1 MAPDGGPV
9 VAASLAAAA
18 GGGGAWAARLL
29 SIEAAE
35 AELAAGADA
44 ERALEL
50 ELEKL
55 YGRAAHLCQAE
66 SRSLAYAGEQHKQVP
81 AAIRRLQETLQQTS
95 GVADELSGRVRRLD
109 AVCGRVG
116 EALKIVDDMLELRE
130 CSDHVMKAIATEDFE
145 RAARYVARFRASQ
158 DALPPG
164 TDDASVQV
172 LREAEQQL
180 GFAIRQR
187 FEAAIMAKDKA
198 AVSRFAKMFHPL
210 GLAREGVEKY
220 TEFIRRSLADRCASE
235 FKALVPATAGK
246 RAADAE
252 PSPYAQAL
260 TSAFMEIADIV
271 QEHQQSV
278 EEEFGSDNFVA
289 VLRGMVDEAD
299 TQALRVIDKFTKDN
313 IKVFKQ
319 QAGIDIREVGA
330 VLEETALITQR
341 TQQFHSYVHNVA
353 ASVVEMIEDKEAW
366 KAELPAG
373 CSEEDG
379 LLLETKLVRRVQELV
394 SEYVQVENSFLQQ
407 SVEKAVRETD
417 MLDPEDGDVFTT
429 TLVDDVFFILQQSL
443 LRATS
448 TFEVQAVG
456 ATLNCVS
463 DAIGDQLKAALHNNL
478 QESKRLYSN
487 WVSHAK
493 NIAQPAPGQ
502 NPLESLFKD
511 SEGKLRPNLTS
522 AHSWPHSL
530 NNLQQCLEYLHKL
543 KEATEAAFEDSF
555 PHDGPDKDKLPML
568 HNLLSMAL
576 DDKKQELDQMHALHC
591 REGVT
596 MFLGHLRPSLEPL
609 GRLDYNIDEAQ
620 YSDFQVNDPFAK
632 AFNNATEMIYQH
644 IKLVI
649 NSNSCEE
656 IMQELATRIVKRLEK
671 EALSKRFS
679 LLGALQFESDVRVLC
694 SFFTNVSEQA
704 LRHKFARLFEMA
716 SLLSLESVDE
726 LRELFSEVRNWKLA
740 PDEIRKLID
749 CRVDFEASETEL
761 SLLLPS

>member
-1 MAPDGGPV
+1 MVGCRP
-9 VAASLAAAA
+9 
-18 GGGGAWAARLL
+18 L

-35 AELAAGADA
+35 AELAAAGEQ

-81 AAIRRLQETLQQTS
+81 AAIRKLQETLQQTS

-116 EALKIVDDMLELRE
+116 ETLKLVDDMLELRE

-145 RAARYVARFRASQ
+145 RAARYVARFRGAQ

-172 LREAEQQL
+172 LREAELQL
-180 GFAIRQR
+180 GAAVRQR
-187 FEAAIMAKDKA
+187 FEAAIMAKDKV
-198 AVSRFAKMFHPL
+198 AVSRFAKLFHPL
-210 GLAREGVEKY
+210 GLAKEGVARY

-235 FKALVPATAGK
+235 FKVLVPAGTK
-246 RAADAE
+246 RADAE
-252 PSPYAQAL
+252 PTPYVQAL

-278 EEEFGSDNFVA
+278 EEEFGSENFVV

-299 TQALRVIDKFTKDN
+299 TQALRIIDKFVKDN
-313 IKVFKQ
+313 SKVFKQ
-319 QAGIDIREVGA
+319 QSGVDIREVGA

-366 KAELPAG
+366 LAALPHG
-373 CSEEDG
+373 CGEEDG
-379 LLLETKLVRRVQELV
+379 LPRETKLVRRVQELV

-417 MLDPEDGDVFTT
+417 TLDPMDPDQFTT

-463 DAIGDQLKAALHNNL
+463 DAVGEQLVNALQKNL
-478 QESKRLYSN
+478 TDSKRTYSN

-493 NIAQPAPGQ
+493 NIAMPPAGQ
-502 NPLESLFKD
+502 NPLLSLFTD
-511 SEGKLRPNLTS
+511 AEGKIRPNLSS
-522 AHSWPHSL
+522 AQSWPHSL
-530 NNLQQCLEYLHKL
+530 NNLQQCLEYLDKL
-543 KEATEAAFEDSF
+543 KEATEAAFEESF

-576 DDKKQELDQMHALHC
+576 DEKKQELVAMHVNNC
-591 REGVT
+591 KDGVT

-609 GRLDYNIDEAQ
+609 GRLDYNIDEAL

-632 AFNNATEMIYQH
+632 AFNSATEMIYQH

-649 NSNSCEE
+649 NPVSCEE
-656 IMQELATRIVKRLEK
+656 IMQELAARIVKRLEK

-679 LLGALQFESDVRVLC
+679 LLGALQFESDIRVLC
-694 SFFTNVSEQA
+694 SFFTSVSEQA
-704 LRHKFARLFEMA
+704 SRHKWARLFEMA
-716 SLLSLESVDE
+716 SLLTLESVDE
-726 LRELFSEVRNWKLA
+726 LRELLGEVRHWKLT
-740 PDEIRKLID
+740 PEETRKLID
-749 CRVDFEASETEL
+749 CRVDFKASEKEL
-761 SLLLPS
+761 NLLLPS